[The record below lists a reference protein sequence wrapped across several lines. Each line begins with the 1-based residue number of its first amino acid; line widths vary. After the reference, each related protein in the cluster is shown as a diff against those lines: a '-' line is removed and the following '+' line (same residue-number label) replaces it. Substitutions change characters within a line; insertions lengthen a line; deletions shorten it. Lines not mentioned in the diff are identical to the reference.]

1 MTCGTYN
8 WYCQY
13 IYKIMWNII
22 RFNNS
27 NRGPKI
33 MCSLVLPIAS
43 KLIMLKLNMHT
54 QLKIQIDRRKIPL
67 TSVAILV
74 SDLWN
79 DKCTYLTYNGY
90 DKWRTYPRYT
100 YVFQSL
106 LVLNGNTQYT
116 VLRTVISQSHI
127 IITYNL
133 SLLLMGKHT

>member
-1 MTCGTYN
+1 
-8 WYCQY
+8 
-13 IYKIMWNII
+13 MWNII

-33 MCSLVLPIAS
+33 MCSPVLPIAS

-90 DKWRTYPRYT
+90 DK
-100 YVFQSL
+100 
-106 LVLNGNTQYT
+106 
-116 VLRTVISQSHI
+116 
-127 IITYNL
+127 
-133 SLLLMGKHT
+133 